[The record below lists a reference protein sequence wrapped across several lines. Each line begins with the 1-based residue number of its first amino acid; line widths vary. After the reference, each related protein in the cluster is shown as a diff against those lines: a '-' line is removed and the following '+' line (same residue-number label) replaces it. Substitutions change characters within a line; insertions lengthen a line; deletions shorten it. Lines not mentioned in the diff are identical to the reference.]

1 MTAFI
6 VAGTDTDVGKTVF
19 AAMLTLALGGIYW
32 KPIQSGIADGTD
44 RATVASLTRLDAS
57 HFLPERFVLTEPLSP
72 HRAAE
77 LDGITIT
84 ASDLLLPDDV
94 NPDRPLIIE
103 GAGGLLVPVNRQVL
117 FIDILRSW
125 SLPVILCAR
134 TRLGTINHSLLS
146 VEALRRRD
154 IPILGIAFI
163 GDEIADT
170 EQTIIDFAKVKRL
183 GRLPWLEELTPA
195 ALMAAFEAKFNRA
208 DFRIASEGTMP

>member
-1 MTAFI
+1 
-6 VAGTDTDVGKTVF
+6 
-19 AAMLTLALGGIYW
+19 
-32 KPIQSGIADGTD
+32 
-44 RATVASLTRLDAS
+44 
-57 HFLPERFVLTEPLSP
+57 
-72 HRAAE
+72 
-77 LDGITIT
+77 
-84 ASDLLLPDDV
+84 
-94 NPDRPLIIE
+94 
-103 GAGGLLVPVNRQVL
+103 
-117 FIDILRSW
+117 
-125 SLPVILCAR
+125 
-134 TRLGTINHSLLS
+134 LS